1 MHIDF
6 LEISVKYINVS
17 AAMAEDPGACNGV
30 TFSLRELIPKFVIEM
45 AAAAAIFLRPL
56 PMPFSAFVCEICI

>member
-1 MHIDF
+1 
-6 LEISVKYINVS
+6 
-17 AAMAEDPGACNGV
+17 MAEDPGACNGV

-45 AAAAAIFLRPL
+45 AVAAAIFLRPL

>member
-1 MHIDF
+1 MHIVF
-6 LEISVKYINVS
+6 FEISVKYINVS

-45 AAAAAIFLRPL
+45 AAAAAIFFTSASDAVFRLRL
-56 PMPFSAFVCEICI
+56 